1 MSEQLPEEFNE
12 TVLPGFDWLMIVNN
26 DKINIFLYVYF
37 IFNIILL
44 MSWKTVLV
52 SSNKKFSLKNGFLLL
67 SDFDDKENIIRIS
80 LEDIDLVLIENI
92 KSILT
97 VATIIEFSKR
107 NITLVISDQK
117 HEPSSLLIPISS
129 HHKPLKN
136 FMRQIEIN
144 SRNKNILHKQLI
156 QSKINNQKVVLE
168 NIGSNEDVLYKMN
181 KYSNDMVQGDKT
193 NREAVSA
200 RLFFREIYGS
210 SFLRFSDDG
219 INSFINFG
227 YKILASR
234 ISNSLIK
241 YGLQPALG
249 IFHKSQENY
258 FNLSYDFIEPL
269 RPLVDWLAN
278 YLSIEINSELTI
290 PLKMKILRI
299 LDMKVFI
306 DNKIYRVR
314 NCIDIMIKS
323 YVSYL
328 EENTEKLLLPTI
340 YIEQIEEQIE
350 NGEFPE
356 F

>member
-1 MSEQLPEEFNE
+1 
-12 TVLPGFDWLMIVNN
+12 
-26 DKINIFLYVYF
+26 
-37 IFNIILL
+37 
-44 MSWKTVLV
+44 MSWKTIVI

-67 SDFDDKENIIRIS
+67 SNFNDEQNKIKIS

-92 KSILT
+92 KSIIT
-97 VATIIEFSKR
+97 IATIIEFSKR

-117 HEPSSLLIPISS
+117 HDPSSLLIPISS

-136 FMRQIEIN
+136 FIKQIDIN

-168 NIGSNEDVLYKMN
+168 NIGAREEIIYKMN
-181 KYSNDMVQGDKT
+181 KHSNDIVQGDKT

-200 RLFFREIYGS
+200 KLFFREIYGT

-219 INSFINFG
+219 INAFINFG
-227 YKILASR
+227 YKILASK

-249 IFHKSQENY
+249 IFHRSQENY

-278 YLSIEINSELTI
+278 YLSIELNSELTI

-306 DNKIYRVR
+306 ESKIYRVR
-314 NCIDIMIKS
+314 NCIDIMVKS

-328 EENTEKLLLPTI
+328 EGNCEKLSLPTI
-340 YIEQIEEQIE
+340 YIEQIEGQIE